1 MKLQALIDFME
12 TICPPSLAEEWDNV
26 GLLLGSRSAKI
37 EKEPDIFIKYCSEKE
52 SPDQPIRGFFY

>member
-1 MKLQALIDFME
+1 ME

-37 EKEPDIFIKYCSEKE
+37 DISFTDAAGNTAKASHTVMQK
-52 SPDQPIRGFFY
+52 S